1 MRAMILQLAAEYP
14 EDVGTNFDSLELTWS
29 PFLEKN
35 LDVLIDC
42 ISDLQAEQNEN
53 GKWLRQVGRLQQ
65 QQQQFLQKRVSLL
78 TYQTRSN
85 WLFQFIITRLLIR
98 THIPR

>member
-65 QQQQFLQKRVSLL
+65 QQQQFLQKRVSRKP
-78 TYQTRSN
+78 TGHPI
-85 WLFQFIITRLLIR
+85 FILNMKLINIS
-98 THIPR
+98 HA